1 MNKIVA
7 VANQKGGVGKTTTSV
22 NLASGLAL
30 SQYPILLVDLD
41 PQANATSGLGIES
54 PEKTVYECFAQ
65 EGKAQDI
72 IAKTSISGLDLLPSC
87 GDLVGAEVEL
97 ASVPDREQVL
107 KTCLQEV
114 QEQYEYIIIDC
125 PPALGLLTI
134 NALVAA
140 HSVLIP
146 VQCEYYAMEGLSRLL
161 ANIERVKES
170 YNANLEIEGILLTM
184 YDSRITLSRQVSDEV
199 KNHFPEK
206 VYKTVI
212 PRNVALAEAPS
223 YGQSVLLY
231 NSASAG
237 ARAYSDLAK
246 EFSGNGEKSTG

>member
-1 MNKIVA
+1 LTRIVA

-22 NLASGLAL
+22 NLACGLAL
-30 SQYPILLVDLD
+30 SKHHILLVDLD
-41 PQANATSGLGIES
+41 PQANATSGLGIEN
-54 PEKTVYECFAQ
+54 PEKTVYECFTQ

-72 IAKTSISGLDLLPSC
+72 ISKTSISGLDIIPSC

-97 ASVPDREQVL
+97 ASIPDREKIL
-107 KTCLQEV
+107 KNALTEV
-114 QEQYEYIIIDC
+114 QANYECIIVDC

-140 HSVLIP
+140 QSVLIP

-170 YNANLEIEGILLTM
+170 FNSNLQLEGILLTM

-199 KNHFPEK
+199 RSHFPEK

-231 NSASAG
+231 NSGSAG